1 MLYSKK
7 QSHFSSFSSQR
18 GKTRRDRVLRSYQD
32 LSFGHDIPR
41 MSGHVS
47 LGLGGGWVG
56 GACELFPCSRAEAT
70 GMYEVTE
77 AERERDPHSI
87 QKQLSYSKQNTQ
99 ILEDFEVNDLEE
111 FPLWCGIPQSSLAAG
126 GILLAS
132 GCGLADTTFIKP
144 VWKPCLHP
152 QSHARPRA
160 PTISL
165 LLPFM
170 LALHVYHSI

>member
-1 MLYSKK
+1 MAR
-7 QSHFSSFSSQR
+7 QGETEFS
-18 GKTRRDRVLRSYQD
+18 GPTKTSVLD
-32 LSFGHDIPR
+32 M
-41 MSGHVS
+41 MSLGCLWEATGHVS
-47 LGLGGGWVG
+47 LGNGRGWVG
-56 GACELFPCSRAEAT
+56 GTHVDLLPCSGTEAS

-77 AERERDPHSI
+77 AERDPHSI

-132 GCGLADTTFIKP
+132 GSGLADRTFIKA

-152 QSHARPRA
+152 QSHVSPRV
-160 PTISL
+160 PTISFS
-165 LLPFM
+165 LPFM
-170 LALHVYHSI
+170 LALHVHHSI

>member
-1 MLYSKK
+1 MKGRDNKTKTHLRAKAKMLYSKK

-77 AERERDPHSI
+77 AERERPSQHSKTTQLLQTKYPDP
-87 QKQLSYSKQNTQ
+87 
-99 ILEDFEVNDLEE
+99 
-111 FPLWCGIPQSSLAAG
+111 G
-126 GILLAS
+126 G
-132 GCGLADTTFIKP
+132 F
-144 VWKPCLHP
+144 
-152 QSHARPRA
+152 
-160 PTISL
+160 
-165 LLPFM
+165 
-170 LALHVYHSI
+170 